1 MPEAS
6 VSLRK
11 TAAKKPPAKAPK
23 PKSTPFSSMNAIKL
37 GMIVRDPGTG
47 LTGIASLKA
56 ELLSGSIQYAIQP
69 EGDGK
74 TMPEAMF
81 CDDFLLEYVG
91 EGVSKKTPTPDEAA
105 TFRLGEEL
113 EDTVT
118 GFKGYAIDRTTY
130 LNGCVHYTL
139 QPHKQK
145 LGFFAKLL
153 GEAPRGTHF
162 DFKRLRKISD
172 GVAKPKPPVAPFPVA
187 AAVAPAKEKDIGF
200 TRSRTGGPTRSA
212 SAFRHG

>member
-1 MPEAS
+1 
-6 VSLRK
+6 
-11 TAAKKPPAKAPK
+11 
-23 PKSTPFSSMNAIKL
+23 MNAIKL

-172 GVAKPKPPVAPFPVA
+172 GVAKPKPKPVPVA
-187 AAVAPAKEKDIGF
+187 AAVSRRPKDQGHRLHPLAHRRPDPFGLGLPARLIRCPTL
-200 TRSRTGGPTRSA
+200 TR
-212 SAFRHG
+212 